1 VIHFNSA
8 REEPSRVYGNASQY
22 MKILEANKDKISD
35 PDKMKVGQELLIP
48 D

>member
-1 VIHFNSA
+1 
-8 REEPSRVYGNASQY
+8 